1 MLWWFY
7 IVGKLYLGPDH
18 RAISDTHFRGE
29 SLANFYF
36 DFQLSGDLI
45 HTQSPLSLYL
55 SSTLSFTQTKQYQLL
70 RYVYRFLDV
79 VEVVC
84 IDF

>member
-1 MLWWFY
+1 MIIFTCGGSL
-7 IVGKLYLGPDH
+7 
-18 RAISDTHFRGE
+18 THLRGE
-29 SLANFYF
+29 SLAIFYF
-36 DFQLSGDLI
+36 DFQLSDDLI